1 MNAKVLSWILAAAVS
16 VYIVFAGVRAW
27 ALVSTGDPVLVV
39 FGISVV
45 VIPVI
50 GVWVLWRELTFGRR
64 TQRLGEELGREGGLP
79 VDDLPRTASGRIVKD
94 AADARF
100 VEYERDVQA
109 HPEDWRCW
117 YRLAIGYDDARD
129 RKRARS
135 AMRKAIALFD
145 GAAAR

>member
-1 MNAKVLSWILAAAVS
+1 VNAKVLSWILAAAVS